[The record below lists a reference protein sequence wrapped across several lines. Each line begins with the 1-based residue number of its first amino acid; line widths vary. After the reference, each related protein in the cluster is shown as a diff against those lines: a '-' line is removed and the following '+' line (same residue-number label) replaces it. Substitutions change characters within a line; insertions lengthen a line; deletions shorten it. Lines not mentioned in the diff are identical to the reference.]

1 MSIPEN
7 ATAQLLEPMTAR
19 EYLSRFGPGTHGLL
33 SEPDR
38 ALQEGEQRAAA
49 IAAPYGFKPSA
60 GRYPRVI
67 WDLIYS

>member
-1 MSIPEN
+1 MSMPEN

-19 EYLSRFGPGTHGLL
+19 EYLSRFAPGTRGLL
-33 SEPDR
+33 SEPDS

>member
-7 ATAQLLEPMTAR
+7 GTAQLLEPMTAR
-19 EYLSRFGPGTHGLL
+19 EYLSRFGSGTHGLL
-33 SEPDR
+33 SEPDS

-49 IAAPYGFKPSA
+49 IAAPYGLKPSA